1 MNKEYTI
8 IAFTE
13 NHVGLLN
20 RITII
25 FTRRHINIESL
36 TVSPSEIEGVH
47 RFTIVVNSSE
57 DLVIKVIK
65 QIEKLVEVILA
76 SYYTEDEIIFQ
87 EIALYKV
94 PTHALTNGN
103 SIEHIIRDN
112 NARILSVGP
121 EYVVIEKTG
130 HQTETQELF
139 NILEPLGIMQ
149 FVRSGRIAV
158 SKDITR
164 LHSYI
169 KELESASP
177 HTEL

>member
-36 TVSPSEIEGVH
+36 TVSPSEINGVH
-47 RFTIVVNSSE
+47 RFTIVIDSTE
-57 DLVIKVIK
+57 DLVIKVVK
-65 QIEKLVEVILA
+65 QIQKLVEVILA

-94 PTHALTNGN
+94 PTHGLTNGN

-112 NARILSVGP
+112 HARVLAVDSQ
-121 EYVVIEKTG
+121 YVVIEKTG

-139 NILEPLGIMQ
+139 DKLEPFGIIQ

-158 SKDITR
+158 SKDVTR

-169 KELESASP
+169 KELEAASP